1 MMMRKKAET
10 NFNVKLN
17 DSSVGLTDPVLFELL
32 FVVVSFR
39 TICSILRL

>member
-1 MMMRKKAET
+1 MIREKVET

-32 FVVVSFR
+32 FVAMSFG